1 MISIMRWR
9 HFAPLENLLLAFF
22 LLPVLFFLIGW
33 FNDLVAIPSALGLVL
48 VFYRALT
55 PDTENNEG
63 GRLSFGEGA
72 AIFIIVLLWVSLS
85 GTGGIGYQNWDH
97 VKHNA
102 MMNDLVRNGWPLRY
116 QQAEAL
122 LVYYVPFYLIPAFLG
137 KLFGWAI
144 GNLFLWLQLFLLVL
158 LALSWIVKTLKA
170 HGAQVPLVILLFIF
184 ASGNDWVG
192 QVLTTGVPD
201 FFTLLEGWTYFQYSS
216 ITAQLFW
223 VPNSFLAALVGTI
236 LFIDA
241 LNRASLLRAV
251 LAVVLTFFWCPYV
264 ALGLVPFFL
273 AFISAVTAWRRLLH
287 DEWKWIVL
295 TCPAAILALL
305 FYSAKSQSFGSLP
318 IWKTYTTSFLGFA
331 FDYARF
337 LLLEVL
343 WAVPFICY
351 FRRKKLVPDDS
362 WRMFLIAVGA
372 LTVIPLMSAP
382 GIADFIMKAS
392 MPALCV
398 FFLVIIQTVKSFF
411 EMSRDTYRREG
422 LGEGR
427 WMMLVLIAVLLSGS
441 LTAAYEIGRGI
452 KYYKCRVPE
461 FIPADR
467 VPALQPDSVAAQ
479 YLGKPSPLLKH
490 LLRPSGQQAQ

>member
-1 MISIMRWR
+1 MTSIMRWR
-9 HFAPLENLLLAFF
+9 HFASLENLLLLFY

-33 FNDLVAIPSALGLVL
+33 FNDLAAIPSALGLVL
-48 VFYRALT
+48 VSYRALT
-55 PDTENNEG
+55 PDAGNTEG
-63 GRLSFGEGA
+63 GSLSFGAWA
-72 AIFIIVLLWVSLS
+72 AIFFIALLWVALS

-102 MMNDLVRNGWPLRY
+102 MMNDLVRNAWPLRY

-144 GNLFLWLQLFLLVL
+144 GNLLLWLQLFLLVL
-158 LALSWIVKTLKA
+158 LALSWIVKTLRA
-170 HGAQVPLVILLFIF
+170 HGAQVPLVLLLFIF

-192 QVLTTGVPD
+192 QVLTTGVPE

-241 LNRASLLRAV
+241 LNRASLFRAV
-251 LAVVLTFFWCPYV
+251 LAWVLTFFWCPYV
-264 ALGLVPFFL
+264 ALGLLPFFL
-273 AFISAVTAWRRLLH
+273 AFIPAVTVWRRLLH
-287 DEWKWIVL
+287 NEWKWILL
-295 TCPAAILALL
+295 TCPAALLALL
-305 FYSAKSQSFGSLP
+305 FYSAKSSSFGSLP
-318 IWKTYTTSFLGFA
+318 IWKTYETSFPGFA

-337 LLLEVL
+337 MLLEVL

-351 FRRKKLVPDDS
+351 FRKKKLVPDDS
-362 WRMFLIAVGA
+362 WRMFLIAIGA
-372 LTVIPLMSAP
+372 LAVIPLMSAP

-398 FFLVIIQTVKSFF
+398 FFLVIIQTVRNFF
-411 EMSRDTYRREG
+411 EVSPGNHCREG
-422 LGEGR
+422 FCEGR
-427 WMMLVLIAVLLSGS
+427 WAMLVLMAFLLSGS
-441 LTAAYEIGRGI
+441 LTATYEIGRGI
-452 KYYKCRVPE
+452 RYYKCRVPE
-461 FIPADR
+461 FFSADR
-467 VPALQPDSVAAQ
+467 VPTLQPDSVAAQ
-479 YLGKPSPLLKH
+479 YMGKPGPLLKH